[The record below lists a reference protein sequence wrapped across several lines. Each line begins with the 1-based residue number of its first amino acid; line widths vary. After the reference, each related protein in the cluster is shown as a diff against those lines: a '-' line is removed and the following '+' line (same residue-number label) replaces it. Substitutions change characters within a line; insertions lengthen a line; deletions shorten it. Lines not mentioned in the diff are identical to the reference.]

1 MAATISGTSAMR
13 PGPLSP
19 SASGPSLGPT
29 KLTPSASRRARLRP
43 VAGWRH
49 IRVFIAGANSLG
61 WSAAISVE
69 VARSSAM
76 PCAILAMMSAVA
88 GATTAISA
96 SCPSLMWAISLSA
109 VSASVS
115 VKTASPAKVSTE
127 SGVTNSAPARVRMQ
141 RTWAPFS
148 RSRLIRSRHL

>member
-29 KLTPSASRRARLRP
+29 KATPSASSRARLRS
-43 VAGWRH
+43 VAGCRH
-49 IRVFIAGANSLG
+49 IRVFIAGATSTGL
-61 WSAAISVE
+61 SAAISVE

-76 PCAILAMMSAVA
+76 PWAILAMMSAVA
-88 GATTAISA
+88 GATTTMSA
-96 SCPSLMWAISLSA
+96 SCPSLMWAISLSP

-115 VKTASPAKVSTE
+115 V
-127 SGVTNSAPARVRMQ
+127 
-141 RTWAPFS
+141 
-148 RSRLIRSRHL
+148 